1 MRKITAI
8 LTVLIT
14 ITVLIACGGNGNK
27 KKIRIAYANWAEGIA
42 ITHLAKEL
50 LVEQGYEVEL
60 LNADLAP
67 IFTSLSR
74 KKADVFMDVW
84 LPVTMEDYMKEYG
97 DKLELIG
104 QIYDSARIGL
114 VVPDY
119 VTINSI
125 EELNTFKARF
135 SGNIVGIDAGAG
147 IMKATE
153 QAIGKY
159 ALDYELM
166 TSSGPAMAASLKKAI
181 GNKEWIVVTGWTP
194 HWMFDRFELKIL
206 QDPQEIYG
214 DAETIHT
221 VAWKGFSKKDPFAT
235 SLLNNI
241 HLTDQEISSLMRTI
255 EETNETEEEAVKQWI
270 KAHRMLVEKWIPQK
284 KAN

>member
-125 EELNTFKARF
+125 EELNAFKERF

-270 KAHRMLVEKWIPQK
+270 KTHRMLVEKWIPQK